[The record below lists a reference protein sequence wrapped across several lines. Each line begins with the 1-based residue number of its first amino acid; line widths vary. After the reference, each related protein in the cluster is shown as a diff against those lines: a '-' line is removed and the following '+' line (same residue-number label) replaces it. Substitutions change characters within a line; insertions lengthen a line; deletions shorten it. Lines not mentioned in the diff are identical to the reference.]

1 MVRLAGKG
9 ECLGVWTVVDVEE
22 KKYAP
27 DHYRTED
34 QSKGFFLV

>member
-9 ECLGVWTVVDVEE
+9 ECLGVWTVDVEE